1 MVGSVNF
8 LERAVDGVQALR
20 PYEPGKPVEELQR
33 ELGLDDVIKLASNE
47 NPLGAGERVRQVLAS
62 PAVLDAASYPDGS
75 GYRLKARLAEHHA
88 VPAECIT
95 LGNGSND
102 VLDLLARVFLGPG
115 RAAVFSEYAF
125 AVYPLVT
132 RAACAEARVAP
143 ALPASDVMPLGHDL
157 DAFLARIDDSVRL
170 LFVANPN
177 NPTGTWLAPHA
188 IESFLARVPRDVVV
202 VLDEAYRD
210 YLEPGQRVDSRSLL
224 DRYPNLVLT
233 YTFSKIFGLAGLRV
247 GYALANAQITDLL
260 NRVRQPFN
268 VNSVA
273 LLAAEAALD
282 DEDHLQRSVALNRE
296 GLATLGRAF
305 DERGLNHLP
314 SQGNFVTFDVGRD
327 AGPVFQALLRQGV
340 IVRPL
345 GGYGMPQWL
354 RVTVGTGEQNARF
367 IAALDRCL
375 NAG

>member
-1 MVGSVNF
+1 MGPTLNYVD
-8 LERAVDGVQALR
+8 LAVEGVQALR

-47 NPLGAGERVRQVLAS
+47 NPLGASPRVAQALRDRA
-62 PAVLDAASYPDGS
+62 LDLASYPDGS
-75 GYRLKARLAEHHA
+75 GYRLKRKLAERHDIGA
-88 VPAECIT
+88 DRIT

-102 VLDLLARVFLGPG
+102 VLDLVARVFLGPG

-143 ALPASDVMPLGHDL
+143 ARPRDGAMPLGHDL
-157 DAFLARIDDSVRL
+157 DAFAQRIDADTRVV
-170 LFVANPN
+170 FIANPN
-177 NPTGTWLAPHA
+177 NPTGTWLAPDD
-188 IESFLARVPRDVVV
+188 IEAFLRAVPPEVVV

-210 YLEPGQRVDSRSLL
+210 YLEPGERVNSRALL
-224 DRYPNLVLT
+224 ERHPNLVLT

-268 VNSVA
+268 VNSAA
-273 LLAAEAALD
+273 LRAAELALD
-282 DEDHLQRSVALNRE
+282 DRDHLARSLAVNRE
-296 GLATLGRAF
+296 GLTTLGQALDR
-305 DERGLNHLP
+305 RGLERLP
-314 SQGNFVTFDVGRD
+314 SQGNFVTFSVGRD
-327 AGPVFQALLRQGV
+327 AHPVFQALLRQGV

-345 GGYGMPQWL
+345 GGYGLAQWL
-354 RVTVGTGEQNARF
+354 RVTVGTTEQNERF
-367 IAALDRCL
+367 VEALDRSL
-375 NAG
+375 DGA